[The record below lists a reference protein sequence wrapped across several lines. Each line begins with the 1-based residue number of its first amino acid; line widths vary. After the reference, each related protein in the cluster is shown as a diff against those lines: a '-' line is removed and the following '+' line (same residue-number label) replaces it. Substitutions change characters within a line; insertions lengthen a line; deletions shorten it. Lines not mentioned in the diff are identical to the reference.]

1 MALKN
6 WSPKRMFDFI
16 KYKYVS
22 ICISLTLIVFGFSYT
37 YAVHGGF
44 ANSLDFNGGLR
55 TVVEF
60 DQNMDR
66 KKLENYFAEN
76 KIEAVLLLLDKEKH
90 HYQIDIGLGS
100 VDSILLKYREK
111 NGLKPT
117 DKVELSGI
125 DALISILIADFRIDK
140 SNILSANQVGAI
152 VGGELSSTGTTLL
165 GLTMAIILAYISF
178 RFQFKFALGAIL
190 ALTHD
195 LILTVAF
202 IGFFQIKPSVPII
215 AALLTL
221 LGYSINDTIVVF
233 DRIREN
239 SAGNLNQTFGQTI
252 NSAINQ
258 TLGRTFNT
266 SFATLISIVAIIIGG
281 ATELFDFAYVLT
293 FGIVIGTYSSIF
305 IAAPLV
311 DIYDQVIRKARD

>member
-1 MALKN
+1 
-6 WSPKRMFDFI
+6 MFDFI

-22 ICISLTLIVFGFSYT
+22 IGLSLALILFGFGYT
-37 YAVHGGF
+37 FVVHGGF

-55 TVVEF
+55 TVIEF
-60 DQNMDR
+60 DKNVDR
-66 KKLENYFAEN
+66 KKLETYFADN
-76 KIEAVLLLLDKEKH
+76 KIEAVLLLLDKEKNH
-90 HYQIDIGLGS
+90 FQIDIGLGS
-100 VDSILLKYREK
+100 VDAILQKYKEK
-111 NGLKPT
+111 NAVKAE
-117 DKVELSGI
+117 DKVDISGI
-125 DALISILIADFRIDK
+125 DALISILIADFGINK
-140 SNILSANQVGAI
+140 SQVLSANQVGAV
-152 VGGELSSTGTTLL
+152 VGGELSSTGVTLL
-165 GLTMAIILAYISF
+165 GLTMVIILAYISF
-178 RFQFKFALGAIL
+178 RFQFKFALGAIV

-195 LILTVAF
+195 LVLTIAF

-239 SAGNLNQTFGQTI
+239 AAGNLNETFGQTI
-252 NSAINQ
+252 NSSINQ

-293 FGIVIGTYSSIF
+293 FGIIIGTYSSIF

-311 DIYDQVIRKARD
+311 DIYDHVSRRIRA

>member
-1 MALKN
+1 
-6 WSPKRMFDFI
+6 MFDFI

-22 ICISLTLIVFGFSYT
+22 IGFSLILIVFGFGYT
-37 YAVHGGF
+37 YFVHGGF

-55 TVVEF
+55 TVIEF
-60 DQNMDR
+60 DQNTDR
-66 KKLENYFAEN
+66 KKLESYFTEN

-100 VDSILLKYREK
+100 LDFILQKYREK

-125 DALISILIADFRIDK
+125 DALISILIADFGIDK
-140 SNILSANQVGAI
+140 SNVLSANQVGAI
-152 VGGELSSTGTTLL
+152 VGGELSSTGITLL

-178 RFQFKFALGAIL
+178 RFQFKFALGAIV

-239 SAGNLNQTFGQTI
+239 ASGNLDQTFGQTI

-311 DIYDQVIRKARD
+311 DIYDHIVRKVRG

>member
-1 MALKN
+1 
-6 WSPKRMFDFI
+6 MFDFI

-22 ICISLTLIVFGFSYT
+22 IGASLALILFGFGYT
-37 YAVHGGF
+37 FLVHGGF

-60 DQNMDR
+60 DKSVDR
-66 KKLENYFAEN
+66 KKLETYFADN
-76 KIEAVLLLLDKEKH
+76 KIEAVLLLLEKEKNH
-90 HYQIDIGLGS
+90 FQIDIGLGS
-100 VDSILLKYREK
+100 VDAILQKYKEK
-111 NGLKPT
+111 NGLKAE
-117 DKVELSGI
+117 DKVELSAI
-125 DALISILIADFRIDK
+125 DALISILIADFGINK
-140 SNILSANQVGAI
+140 SQVLSANQVGAV
-152 VGGELSSTGTTLL
+152 VGGELSSTGITLL
-165 GLTMAIILAYISF
+165 GLTMVIILAYISF
-178 RFQFKFALGAIL
+178 RFQFKFALGAII

-195 LILTVAF
+195 LVLTIAF

-239 SAGNLNQTFGQTI
+239 AAGNLNETFGQTI
-252 NSAINQ
+252 NTSINQ

-293 FGIVIGTYSSIF
+293 FGIIIGTYSSIF

-311 DIYDQVIRKARD
+311 DIYDHFSRRIRA

>member
-1 MALKN
+1 
-6 WSPKRMFDFI
+6 MFDFI

-22 ICISLTLIVFGFSYT
+22 ICISLALIVFGFSYT
-37 YAVHGGF
+37 YAVHRGF

-111 NGLKPT
+111 SGLKPT

>member
-1 MALKN
+1 
-6 WSPKRMFDFI
+6 MFDFI

>member
-1 MALKN
+1 
-6 WSPKRMFDFI
+6 MFDFI

-22 ICISLTLIVFGFSYT
+22 IGVSIALILFGFGYT
-37 YAVHGGF
+37 FAVHGGF

-55 TVVEF
+55 TVIEF
-60 DQNMDR
+60 DKSVDR
-66 KKLENYFAEN
+66 KKLETYFADN
-76 KIEAVLLLLDKEKH
+76 KIEAVLLLLEKEKNH
-90 HYQIDIGLGS
+90 FQIDIGLGS
-100 VDSILLKYREK
+100 VDAILQKYKEK
-111 NGLKPT
+111 NGLKAE
-117 DKVELSGI
+117 DKVDVSAI
-125 DALISILIADFRIDK
+125 DALISILSADFGINK
-140 SNILSANQVGAI
+140 GQVLSANQVGAV
-152 VGGELSSTGTTLL
+152 VGGELSSTGVTLL

-178 RFQFKFALGAIL
+178 RFQFKFALGAII

-195 LILTVAF
+195 LVLTIAF

-239 SAGNLNQTFGQTI
+239 AAGKLNETFGQTI
-252 NSAINQ
+252 NSSINQ

-311 DIYDQVIRKARD
+311 DIYDHVSRRIRA

>member
-1 MALKN
+1 
-6 WSPKRMFDFI
+6 MFDFI

-22 ICISLTLIVFGFSYT
+22 ICISLALIVFGFSYT

-76 KIEAVLLLLDKEKH
+76 EIEAVLLLLDKEKH

-125 DALISILIADFRIDK
+125 DALISILIADFRINK

>member
-1 MALKN
+1 
-6 WSPKRMFDFI
+6 MFDFI

-22 ICISLTLIVFGFSYT
+22 IGFSLVLIVFGFGYT
-37 YAVHGGF
+37 YFVHGGF

-55 TVVEF
+55 TVIEF
-60 DQNMDR
+60 DQNTDR
-66 KKLENYFAEN
+66 KKLESYFTEN

-100 VDSILLKYREK
+100 LDFILQKYREK

-125 DALISILIADFRIDK
+125 DALISILIADFGIDK

-152 VGGELSSTGTTLL
+152 VGGELSSTGITLL

-178 RFQFKFALGAIL
+178 RFQFKFALGAIV

-239 SAGNLNQTFGQTI
+239 ASGNLDQTFGQTI

-311 DIYDQVIRKARD
+311 DIYDHIVRKVRG

>member
-1 MALKN
+1 
-6 WSPKRMFDFI
+6 MFDFI

-22 ICISLTLIVFGFSYT
+22 IGFSLILIVFGFGYT
-37 YAVHGGF
+37 YFVHGGF

-55 TVVEF
+55 TVIEF
-60 DQNMDR
+60 DQNTDR
-66 KKLENYFAEN
+66 KKLESYFTEN

-100 VDSILLKYREK
+100 LDFILQKYREK

-125 DALISILIADFRIDK
+125 DALISILIADFGIDK

-152 VGGELSSTGTTLL
+152 VGGELSSTGITLL

-178 RFQFKFALGAIL
+178 RFQFKFALGAIV

-239 SAGNLNQTFGQTI
+239 ASGNLDQTFGQTI

-311 DIYDQVIRKARD
+311 DIYDHIVRKVRG

>member
-1 MALKN
+1 
-6 WSPKRMFDFI
+6 MFDFI

-22 ICISLTLIVFGFSYT
+22 ICFSLILIVFGFGYT
-37 YAVHGGF
+37 YFVHGGF

-55 TVVEF
+55 TVIEF
-60 DQNMDR
+60 DQNTDR
-66 KKLENYFAEN
+66 KKLESYFTEN

-100 VDSILLKYREK
+100 LDFILQKYREK

-125 DALISILIADFRIDK
+125 DALISILIADFGIDK
-140 SNILSANQVGAI
+140 SNVLSANQVGAI
-152 VGGELSSTGTTLL
+152 VGGELSSTGITLL

-178 RFQFKFALGAIL
+178 RFQFKFALGAIV

-239 SAGNLNQTFGQTI
+239 ASGNLDQTFGQTI

-311 DIYDQVIRKARD
+311 DIYDHIVRKVRG

>member
-1 MALKN
+1 
-6 WSPKRMFDFI
+6 MFDFI

-22 ICISLTLIVFGFSYT
+22 IGVSLALILFGFGYT
-37 YAVHGGF
+37 FAIHGGF

-55 TVVEF
+55 TVIEF
-60 DQNMDR
+60 DQSVDR
-66 KKLENYFAEN
+66 KKLETYFGEN
-76 KIEAVLLLLDKEKH
+76 NIEAVLLLLDKEKN

-100 VDSILLKYREK
+100 IDSIFEKYKQK
-111 NGLKPT
+111 NALKPT
-117 DKVELSGI
+117 DKVEVSGI
-125 DALISILIADFRIDK
+125 DALISILVSDFGITK
-140 SNILSANQVGAI
+140 SKVLSANQVGAV
-152 VGGELSSTGTTLL
+152 VGGELSSTGVTLL
-165 GLTMAIILAYISF
+165 GLTMVIILAYISF
-178 RFQFKFALGAIL
+178 RFQFKFALGAIV

-239 SAGNLNQTFGQTI
+239 ASGNLNETFGQTI
-252 NSAINQ
+252 NSSINQ

-293 FGIVIGTYSSIF
+293 FGIIIGTYSSIF

-311 DIYDQVIRKARD
+311 DIYDHVIRRVRG

>member
-1 MALKN
+1 
-6 WSPKRMFDFI
+6 MFDFI

-22 ICISLTLIVFGFSYT
+22 IGASLALILFGFGYT
-37 YAVHGGF
+37 FVVHGGF

-55 TVVEF
+55 TVIEF
-60 DQNMDR
+60 DKNVDR
-66 KKLENYFAEN
+66 KKLETYFADN
-76 KIEAVLLLLDKEKH
+76 KIETVLLLLDKEKNH
-90 HYQIDIGLGS
+90 FQIDIGLGS
-100 VDSILLKYREK
+100 VDAILQKYKEK
-111 NGLKPT
+111 NVVKSE
-117 DKVELSGI
+117 DKADISAI
-125 DALISILIADFRIDK
+125 DALISILIADFGINK
-140 SNILSANQVGAI
+140 SQVLSANQVGAV
-152 VGGELSSTGTTLL
+152 VGGELSSTGVTLL
-165 GLTMAIILAYISF
+165 GLTMVIILAYISF
-178 RFQFKFALGAIL
+178 RFQFKFALGAIV

-195 LILTVAF
+195 LVLTIAF

-239 SAGNLNQTFGQTI
+239 AAGNLNETFGQTI
-252 NSAINQ
+252 NSSINQ

-293 FGIVIGTYSSIF
+293 FGIIIGTYSSIF

-311 DIYDQVIRKARD
+311 DIYDHLARRIRA

>member
-1 MALKN
+1 
-6 WSPKRMFDFI
+6 MFDFI

-22 ICISLTLIVFGFSYT
+22 LAASISLILFGFGYT
-37 YAVHGGF
+37 FVVHGGF

-55 TVVEF
+55 TVIEF
-60 DQNMDR
+60 DKSVDR
-66 KKLENYFAEN
+66 KKIENYFSEN
-76 KIEAVLLLLDKEKH
+76 KIEAVLLLLDKEKNH
-90 HYQIDIGLGS
+90 FQIDIGLGS
-100 VDSILLKYREK
+100 VDAILQKYKEK
-111 NGLKPT
+111 NGLKAE
-117 DKVELSGI
+117 DKVDVSAI
-125 DALISILIADFRIDK
+125 DALIAILIADFGITK
-140 SNILSANQVGAI
+140 GQVLSANQVGAV
-152 VGGELSSTGTTLL
+152 VGGELSSTGVTLL
-165 GLTMAIILAYISF
+165 GLTMVIILAYISF
-178 RFQFKFALGAIL
+178 RFQFKFALGAIA

-195 LILTVAF
+195 LVLTIAF

-239 SAGNLNQTFGQTI
+239 AAGNLNETFGQTI
-252 NSAINQ
+252 NSSIHQ

-311 DIYDQVIRKARD
+311 DIYDHVSRRIRA

>member
-1 MALKN
+1 
-6 WSPKRMFDFI
+6 MFDFI

-22 ICISLTLIVFGFSYT
+22 IGASLALILFGFGYT
-37 YAVHGGF
+37 FAVHGGF

-60 DQNMDR
+60 DKSVDR
-66 KKLENYFAEN
+66 KKLETYFADN
-76 KIEAVLLLLDKEKH
+76 KIEAVLLLLEKEKNH
-90 HYQIDIGLGS
+90 FQIDIGLGS
-100 VDSILLKYREK
+100 VDAILQKYKEK
-111 NGLKPT
+111 NGLKAE
-117 DKVELSGI
+117 DKVELSAI
-125 DALISILIADFRIDK
+125 DALISILIADFGISK
-140 SNILSANQVGAI
+140 SQVLSANQVGAV
-152 VGGELSSTGTTLL
+152 VGGELSSTGVTLL
-165 GLTMAIILAYISF
+165 GLTMVIILAYISF

-195 LILTVAF
+195 LVLTVAF

-239 SAGNLNQTFGQTI
+239 AAGNLNETFGQTI
-252 NSAINQ
+252 NSSINQ

-311 DIYDQVIRKARD
+311 DIYDHFSRRIRA

>member
-1 MALKN
+1 
-6 WSPKRMFDFI
+6 MFDFI

-22 ICISLTLIVFGFSYT
+22 IGFSLVLIVFGFGYT
-37 YAVHGGF
+37 YFVHGGF

-55 TVVEF
+55 TVIEF
-60 DQNMDR
+60 DQNTDR
-66 KKLENYFAEN
+66 KKLESYFTEN

-100 VDSILLKYREK
+100 LDFILQKYREK

-125 DALISILIADFRIDK
+125 DALISILIADFGIDK
-140 SNILSANQVGAI
+140 SNVLSANQVGAI
-152 VGGELSSTGTTLL
+152 VGGELSSTGITLL

-178 RFQFKFALGAIL
+178 RFQFKFALGAIV

-239 SAGNLNQTFGQTI
+239 ASGNLDQTFGQTI

-311 DIYDQVIRKARD
+311 DIYDHIVRKVRG

>member
-1 MALKN
+1 
-6 WSPKRMFDFI
+6 MFDFI

-22 ICISLTLIVFGFSYT
+22 IGVSLALIIFGFTYT
-37 YAVHGGF
+37 FVVHKGF

-55 TVVEF
+55 TVIEF
-60 DQNMDR
+60 DKSVDR
-66 KKLENYFAEN
+66 KKLETYFTDN
-76 KIEAVLLLLDKEKH
+76 NIEAVLLLLDKDKN

-100 VDSILLKYREK
+100 VDAILGKYKQK
-111 NGLKPT
+111 NSLKPE
-117 DKVELSGI
+117 DKVDVSGI
-125 DALISILIADFRIDK
+125 DALISILIADFGIDK
-140 SNILSANQVGAI
+140 SKVLSANQVGAV

-165 GLTMAIILAYISF
+165 GLTMVIILAYISF
-178 RFQFKFALGAIL
+178 RFQFKFALGAIV

-239 SAGNLNQTFGQTI
+239 AAGNLNETFGQTI

-293 FGIVIGTYSSIF
+293 FGIIIGTYSSIF

-311 DIYDQVIRKARD
+311 DIYDHIMRRVRS

>member
-1 MALKN
+1 
-6 WSPKRMFDFI
+6 MFDFI

-22 ICISLTLIVFGFSYT
+22 IGFSLVLIVFGFGYT
-37 YAVHGGF
+37 YFAHGGF

-55 TVVEF
+55 TVIEF
-60 DQNMDR
+60 DQNTDR
-66 KKLENYFAEN
+66 KKLENYFAQN

-100 VDSILLKYREK
+100 LDFILQKYREK

-125 DALISILIADFRIDK
+125 DALISILVADFGIDK
-140 SNILSANQVGAI
+140 SDVLSANQVGAI
-152 VGGELSSTGTTLL
+152 VGGELSSTGITLL

-178 RFQFKFALGAIL
+178 RFQFKFALGAII

-239 SAGNLNQTFGQTI
+239 ASGNLDETFGQTI

-266 SFATLISIVAIIIGG
+266 SFATLISIVAILIGG

-311 DIYDQVIRKARD
+311 DIYDHIIRKVRG

>member
-1 MALKN
+1 
-6 WSPKRMFDFI
+6 MFDFI

-22 ICISLTLIVFGFSYT
+22 IGASIALIFFGFGYT
-37 YAVHGGF
+37 FAVHGGF

-55 TVVEF
+55 TVIEF
-60 DQNMDR
+60 DKSVDR
-66 KKLENYFAEN
+66 KKLETYFADN
-76 KIEAVLLLLDKEKH
+76 KIEAVLLLLEKEKNH
-90 HYQIDIGLGS
+90 FQIDIGLGS
-100 VDSILLKYREK
+100 VDAILQKYKEK
-111 NGLKPT
+111 NGLKAE
-117 DKVELSGI
+117 DKVDVSAI
-125 DALISILIADFRIDK
+125 DALISILSADFGINK
-140 SNILSANQVGAI
+140 GQVLSANQVGAV
-152 VGGELSSTGTTLL
+152 VGGELSSTGVTLL

-178 RFQFKFALGAIL
+178 RFQFKFALGAII

-195 LILTVAF
+195 LVLTIAF

-239 SAGNLNQTFGQTI
+239 AAGKLNETFGQTI
-252 NSAINQ
+252 NSSINQ

-311 DIYDQVIRKARD
+311 DIYDHVSRRIRA